1 MRNDRVFAFVLLF
14 VMTGSV
20 LTACAPATPPVTSTE
35 LNLYA
40 FSEYIPDE
48 LIKGFEEESGVKVH
62 YETYATNEEL
72 LQGLRDKPGKYDL
85 IIPSDY
91 AVETLIDQNAL
102 QPLELSTIPNYD
114 NVDTAFLSPY
124 FDPGGATNGRRPAMR
139 NEKFTLPY
147 LWGTTGILYDK
158 TKVTNPITSWEDL
171 WRPEFAG
178 HIVVLDDAREI
189 LGLSLLT
196 LGYDKNET
204 NVAHI
209 AEARDKLKKL
219 AAGIVAFDAETP
231 EEYFHS
237 GDAWVGVVYS
247 GNAALAERQDPN
259 LVYVLPDEGA
269 GIWFDNMAIPSDA
282 PHSDAAIAFMNYVL
296 KPKNGA
302 VIISGFPYSTPNT
315 SALEYL
321 KANNTA
327 VYDAY
332 VGSLAS
338 NPPQDALLG
347 AKLIKKVSDSTAKL
361 YEEYW
366 AAVKSAR

>member
-1 MRNDRVFAFVLLF
+1 MKNDRVVAFVLLF
-14 VMTGSV
+14 VMAGSV
-20 LTACAPATPPVTSTE
+20 LAACAPATSPVTSRE

-48 LIKGFEEESGVKVH
+48 LINGFETETGVKVN

-85 IIPSDY
+85 VIPSDY
-91 AVETLIDQNAL
+91 AVQTLIDQNAL
-102 QPLELSTIPNYD
+102 LPLELSKIPNYD

-139 NEKFTLPY
+139 NEKFSLPY

-158 TKVTNPITSWEDL
+158 TKVTTPITSWEDL
-171 WRPEFAG
+171 WRSEFAG
-178 HIVVLDDAREI
+178 HIVVLDDAREL

-204 NVAHI
+204 NIAHI

-219 AAGIVAFDAETP
+219 APGIVAFDAETP
-231 EEYFHS
+231 EDYFLS

-247 GNAALAERQDPN
+247 GNAALAERQNPD

-269 GIWFDNMAIPSDA
+269 GIWFDNMAIPTDA
-282 PHSDAAIAFMNYVL
+282 PHADAAIAFMNYVL
-296 KPKNGA
+296 ETKNAA
-302 VIISGFPYSTPNT
+302 VIINGFPYSTPNT
-315 SALEYL
+315 GALDYL
-321 KANNTA
+321 KINNSTM
-327 VYDAY
+327 YDAY

-347 AKLIKKVSDSTAKL
+347 AKLIKKVNDSTASL